1 MRMSVYKDRTVYFV
15 RNESLMPK
23 GKSGAP
29 KLAYN
34 ICLRSKLG
42 LTWV

>member
-1 MRMSVYKDRTVYFV
+1 MRMSVYKDRTVYFIY
-15 RNESLMPK
+15 NESLIPK
-23 GKSGAP
+23 GKSGAS
-29 KLAYN
+29 KFTYN